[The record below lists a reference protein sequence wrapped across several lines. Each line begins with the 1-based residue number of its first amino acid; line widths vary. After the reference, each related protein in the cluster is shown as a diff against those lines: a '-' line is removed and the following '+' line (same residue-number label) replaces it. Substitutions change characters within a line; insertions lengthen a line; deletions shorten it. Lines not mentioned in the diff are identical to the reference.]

1 MEKFAGDFQT
11 QRRAARCDRRRCRI
25 CCCRG
30 IAAAERGARARP
42 GQSDAAEQSQR
53 LNRAPVN
60 KEALRV
66 QLPRPTV
73 VKLKNGL
80 TIVLLEDH
88 KLPTVAFTMWIR
100 PGQLADPSD
109 LPGLASFTA
118 GMLREGTEKR
128 SSEQI
133 ASEVDSLG
141 ASLEASSRFGVS
153 YTSVNASGLITDTAK
168 ILDLMSDVVLHPS
181 FPASEL
187 AKYKQTE
194 GASLEQRLA
203 NPAFLAQQGFR
214 RVIYGDTPMALASAT
229 KESIE
234 KISVEDLKRFHE
246 KHYVPGN
253 TILGVTGDF
262 TASEMRATIEKY
274 FGGWTGAAEAPEK
287 FAAAVAP
294 QATKIT
300 LVDRPAS
307 VQTYMIVGDRAHS
320 PHRSGILCN

>member
-1 MEKFAGDFQT
+1 MRKRRRRGRNERERDEEVRRDFAGAT
-11 QRRAARCDRRRCRI
+11 SERSLRSAALA
-25 CCCRG
+25 G
-30 IAAAERGARARP
+30 FAAFAGLLLPGAAFAQ
-42 GQSDAAEQSQR
+42 GQDKSAPLSQVQR

-60 KEALRV
+60 KDVLRV

-80 TIVLLEDH
+80 TIVLEEDH

-128 SSEQI
+128 TSEQI

-141 ASLEASSRFGVS
+141 ASLDASSRFGVS

-187 AKYKQTE
+187 AKYKQSE

-203 NPAFLAQQGFR
+203 NP
-214 RVIYGDTPMALASAT
+214 
-229 KESIE
+229 
-234 KISVEDLKRFHE
+234 
-246 KHYVPGN
+246 
-253 TILGVTGDF
+253 GV
-262 TASEMRATIEKY
+262 S
-274 FGGWTGAAEAPEK
+274 GAAGIPAGDLRRYADGAGVRDERIDRENQRGGFEAFPRE
-287 FAAAVAP
+287 A
-294 QATKIT
+294 
-300 LVDRPAS
+300 L
-307 VQTYMIVGDRAHS
+307 RAGKHDFGRDGRL
-320 PHRSGILCN
+320 HGQ